1 MHNSFVFSIVLE
13 QFLAKTEKRRMRHA
27 IVFKNNG
34 LFHLFEHP
42 AQSGGRTVP
51 ASEVD
56 LRVVFQD
63 LTWPIDALDD
73 SAGRSAFCTLTFT
86 VWPGT
91 IGNNEELF
99 RTGTGYLS
107 KNPLR

>member
-1 MHNSFVFSIVLE
+1 MHNAFVFSIVLE

-63 LTWPIDALDD
+63 LAWPIDALDD
-73 SAGRSAFCTLTFT
+73 SPGRGAFFFLPFA
-86 VWPGT
+86 VWPGA
-91 IGNNEELF
+91 IGNYQELF
-99 RTGTGYLS
+99 
-107 KNPLR
+107 